1 MQSLYLDN
9 AATTKLTPQVKQY
22 IIELLDQY
30 ANPSSLYQ
38 SGVDTRQIIEQARNN
53 VAEFINGKS
62 ENIIFTSSGSAANTL
77 VIKGLTT
84 ENPLLNEY
92 TVFYSP
98 TAHKSMIKSC
108 KSCVTN
114 IPLKVNK
121 YGEIDL
127 EYLDNILREYSI
139 HKPLVCIESSNSEI
153 GTMNY
158 IFTIAKIVHKYNG
171 LILVDVTGHIP
182 SYHVNM
188 KIWKD
193 IDFVTFSGH
202 KLHALKG
209 VGVVYKNCNVELKP
223 LVYGS
228 QEQGLF
234 AGTENV
240 LGIASLGK
248 AVENYDYSSI
258 SSNNRDYVYDYI
270 INEIPDSYLVGA
282 PFEHRLPHN
291 LYMCFKGVQGESLMI
306 LLDMNGIQVST
317 GSACSSNDLQP
328 SSTLT
333 AIGMDKED
341 INSCIRMTFSGNETI
356 EELDYICSKLK
367 ECVERLR
374 NFNK

>member
-1 MQSLYLDN
+1 MIYLDN
-9 AATTKLTPQVKQY
+9 AATTPLTPEVKQY
-22 IIELLDQY
+22 IIELLDQFY
-30 ANPSSLYQ
+30 NPSSLYQ
-38 SGVDTRQIIEQARNN
+38 GGLDTRQIIEQARSN
-53 VAEFINGKS
+53 VANFINGKS
-62 ENIIFTSSGSAANTL
+62 ENIIFTSSGSAANSL
-77 VIKGLTT
+77 VIKGLTS
-84 ENPLLNEY
+84 ENPQLNEY
-92 TVFYSP
+92 EVFYSP

-108 KSCVTN
+108 ESCVNN
-114 IPLKVNK
+114 IALKVNQ

-127 EYLDNILREYSI
+127 EYLDNILKEYGTC
-139 HKPLVCIESSNSEI
+139 KPLVCIEESNSEI

-182 SYHVNM
+182 SYRVNM

-209 VGVVYKNCNVELKP
+209 VGVVYKNYDIQLKP
-223 LVYGS
+223 LIYGS
-228 QEQGLF
+228 QENGLF
-234 AGTENV
+234 AGTENI
-240 LGIASLGK
+240 LGIASLGE
-248 AVENYDYSSI
+248 AVKHYDYFSI
-258 SSNNRDYVYDYI
+258 SSKNRDYVYDYI
-270 INEIPDSYLVGA
+270 VNEIPDSYLIGA

-317 GSACSSNDLQP
+317 GSACTSGDLQP

-341 INSCIRMTFSGNETI
+341 MNSCIRMTFNGNETK
-356 EELDYICSKLK
+356 EELDYVCAKLK

-374 NFNK
+374 DFSK

>member
-1 MQSLYLDN
+1 MQKIYLDN
-9 AATTKLTPQVKQY
+9 AATTPLTPQVKQY

-38 SGVDTRQIIEQARNN
+38 SGVDARQIIEQARNN

-62 ENIIFTSSGSAANTL
+62 ENIIFTSSGSAANSL

-84 ENPLLNEY
+84 ENPVLNEY

-98 TAHKSMIKSC
+98 TAHKSMIKAC

-139 HKPLVCIESSNSEI
+139 HKPLVCIESANSEI

-188 KIWKD
+188 KIWED

-202 KLHALKG
+202 KLHSLKG

-306 LLDMNGIQVST
+306 LLDMNEIQVST
-317 GSACSSNDLQP
+317 GSACTSNDLQP

-341 INSCIRMTFSGNETI
+341 INSCIRMTFSDETK
-356 EELDYICSKLK
+356 EELDYVCSKLK

-374 NFNK
+374 NFSK

>member
-1 MQSLYLDN
+1 
-9 AATTKLTPQVKQY
+9 
-22 IIELLDQY
+22 
-30 ANPSSLYQ
+30 
-38 SGVDTRQIIEQARNN
+38 
-53 VAEFINGKS
+53 
-62 ENIIFTSSGSAANTL
+62 
-77 VIKGLTT
+77 
-84 ENPLLNEY
+84 
-92 TVFYSP
+92 
-98 TAHKSMIKSC
+98 MIKAC

-139 HKPLVCIESSNSEI
+139 HKPLVCIESANSEI

-158 IFTIAKIVHKYNG
+158 IFTIAKIVHEYNG

-228 QEQGLF
+228 QEQGYF

-270 INEIPDSYLVGA
+270 INEIPDSYLIGA

-317 GSACSSNDLQP
+317 GSACTSGDLQP

-341 INSCIRMTFSGNETI
+341 INSCIRMTFGDETK
-356 EELDYICSKLK
+356 EELDYVCSKLK

-374 NFNK
+374 DFSK

>member
-1 MQSLYLDN
+1 MQVYLDN
-9 AATTKLTPQVKQY
+9 AATTPLTPEVKQY
-22 IIELLDQY
+22 IIELLDQFY
-30 ANPSSLYQ
+30 NPSSLYQ
-38 SGVDTRQIIEQARNN
+38 SGVDTRQIIEQARSN
-53 VAEFINGKS
+53 VANFINGKS
-62 ENIIFTSSGSAANTL
+62 ENIIFTSSGSAANSL
-77 VIKGLTT
+77 VIKGLTS
-84 ENPLLNEY
+84 ENPQLNEY
-92 TVFYSP
+92 EVFYSP
-98 TAHKSMIKSC
+98 TAHKSMIKAC
-108 KSCVTN
+108 ESCVSN
-114 IPLKVNK
+114 IALKVNQ

-127 EYLDNILREYSI
+127 EYLDNILKEYSTC
-139 HKPLVCIESSNSEI
+139 KPLVCIEESNSEI

-182 SYHVNM
+182 SYRVNM

-193 IDFVTFSGH
+193 IDFITFSGH

-209 VGVVYKNCNVELKP
+209 VGVVYKNSDIQLKP

-228 QEQGLF
+228 QENGLF
-234 AGTENV
+234 AGTEAVIN
-240 LGIASLGK
+240 IASLGK

-258 SSNNRDYVYDYI
+258 SSKNRDYVYDYI
-270 INEIPDSYLVGA
+270 MREIPDSYLVGA

-317 GSACSSNDLQP
+317 GSSCTSGDIQP

-333 AIGMDKED
+333 AIGIDKED
-341 INSCIRMTFSGNETI
+341 INSCIRMTFGNETK
-356 EELDYICSKLK
+356 EELDYVCNKLK

-374 NFNK
+374 NFSK

>member
-1 MQSLYLDN
+1 MQVYLDS
-9 AATTKLTPQVKQY
+9 AATTPLTPQVKQY

-38 SGVDTRQIIEQARNN
+38 SGVDARQIIEQARNN

-62 ENIIFTSSGSAANTL
+62 ENIIFTSSGSAANTM

-84 ENPLLNEY
+84 DNPLLNEY

-139 HKPLVCIESSNSEI
+139 HKPLVCIESANSEI

-158 IFTIAKIVHKYNG
+158 IFTIAKIVHKYKG

-228 QEQGLF
+228 QENGLF
-234 AGTENV
+234 GGTEAVIN
-240 LGIASLGK
+240 IASLGK

-258 SSNNRDYVYDYI
+258 SSKNRDYVYDYI
-270 INEIPDSYLVGA
+270 MREIPNSYLVGA

-317 GSACSSNDLQP
+317 GSACTSYDTQP
-328 SSTLT
+328 SPTLT
-333 AIGMDKED
+333 AIGINKED
-341 INSCIRMTFSGNETI
+341 INSCIRMTFGNETQ
-356 EELDYICSKLK
+356 EELDYVCSKLK

-374 NFNK
+374 DFSK

>member
-1 MQSLYLDN
+1 MQKIYLDN
-9 AATTKLTPQVKQY
+9 AATTPLTPEVKQY

-38 SGVDTRQIIEQARNN
+38 SGIDTRQIIEQARNN

-62 ENIIFTSSGSAANTL
+62 ENIIFTSSGSSANTL

-84 ENPLLNEY
+84 ENPVLNEY
-92 TVFYSP
+92 TVFCSP
-98 TAHKSMIKSC
+98 TAHKSMIKAC

-139 HKPLVCIESSNSEI
+139 HKPLVCIESANSEI

-158 IFTIAKIVHKYNG
+158 IFTIAKIVHEYNG

-223 LVYGS
+223 LIYGS

-258 SSNNRDYVYDYI
+258 SSKNRDYVYDYI
-270 INEIPDSYLVGA
+270 IKEIPDSYLVGA

-306 LLDMNGIQVST
+306 LLDMNNIQVST
-317 GSACSSNDLQP
+317 GSACTSNDLQP

-341 INSCIRMTFSGNETI
+341 INSCIRMTFSNETK
-356 EELDYICSKLK
+356 EELDYVCSKLK

-374 NFNK
+374 DFSK